1 MSAEDEPVAS
11 TDDVGERIDLTDDR
25 EVDLRD
31 GASAPSEPLHGGTRD
46 QAAVLRDEGA
56 GLRDRA
62 ADLRDQAAF
71 LRDEAAEVRDQGDGS
86 FDAESVWRD
95 RAADRRDGHADRR
108 DHGADR
114 RDRDADRAEA
124 EATEGAV
131 SSDDHGSDARGSAT
145 AERRDA
151 GRDRAAVAREKAT
164 AGRDRLA
171 SSLDRGA
178 SAGDRARA
186 AADRGASSEDRTVAA
201 EFLDLVSLDGLTGAY
216 IRSAGLAEVERD
228 FSRTKRAGQPFT
240 VAFVDVDGLKEVN
253 DRGGHAA
260 GDRLLREVVQTLRDT
275 LRSYDLIV
283 RYGGDEFVSAV
294 SGMTMTDVAARMALV
309 NDSLAAHSQGHGSVS
324 IGLAE
329 YMADDSIESLVARA
343 DAALYEERSRRGT
356 AR

>member
-1 MSAEDEPVAS
+1 MSADDEPVAS

-25 EVDLRD
+25 EVDLRE
-31 GASAPSEPLHGGTRD
+31 GPSVPGEPLHGDTRD
-46 QAAVLRDEGA
+46 QSASFRDEGA

-71 LRDEAAEVRDQGDGS
+71 LRDEAAELRDQSDGS

-95 RAADRRDGHADRR
+95 SAADRRDAGLDRR
-108 DHGADR
+108 
-114 RDRDADRAEA
+114 
-124 EATEGAV
+124 
-131 SSDDHGSDARGSAT
+131 
-145 AERRDA
+145 
-151 GRDRAAVAREKAT
+151 AAAREKTT
-164 AGRDRLA
+164 ASRDRLA
-171 SSLDRGA
+171 ASLDRGA
-178 SAGDRARA
+178 SAADRARA
-186 AADRGASSEDRTVAA
+186 AADRGASSEDRTAAA
-201 EFLDLVSLDGLTGAY
+201 EFHDLVSLDGLTGAY

-260 GDRLLREVVQTLRDT
+260 GDRLLREVVQTLREA

-283 RYGGDEFVSAV
+283 RYGGDEFVCAM
-294 SGMTMTDVAARMALV
+294 SGMTMTDVSARMALV
-309 NDSLAAHSQGHGSVS
+309 NDTLAARSQGHGSVS

-329 YMADDSIESLVARA
+329 YMAGDSVESLVARA
-343 DAALYEERSRRGT
+343 DAALYEARSRRGT